1 MKYTKLLAMATIAL
15 SVSLVGCSD
24 SGSSTPN
31 SDQSS
36 MPADQS
42 DTPTDQSSTPADQ
55 SDASTDQT
63 SMPAPDAGDSNNSPA
78 STGDAALNGTWKS
91 VCTEIGGGYEVST
104 VVIDGAVAVDTYAT
118 YSDSTCTT
126 RDDEPDEV
134 ITFSLEFPQGTV
146 ATSLGTARFID
157 ITPESFTVGGQPVA
171 APNGFNTLY
180 DIYLVVG
187 DTLYLGDDEDDAIT
201 PEARPTQLDV
211 SDPLTRQ

>member
-1 MKYTKLLAMATIAL
+1 MKYTKPLAIATIAL

-24 SGSSTPN
+24 SGSSTAN

-42 DTPTDQSSTPADQ
+42 DTPTDQ
-55 SDASTDQT
+55 T
-63 SMPAPDAGDSNNSPA
+63 SMPAPDAGDSNNTPA
-78 STGDAALNGTWKS
+78 STGDAALNGTWKNA
-91 VCTEIGGGYEVST
+91 CADIGGSYEVST
-104 VVIDGAVAVDTYAT
+104 LVIDGAVAVDTYAT

-157 ITPESFTVGGQPVA
+157 ATPESFTVGGQPVA
-171 APNGFNTLY
+171 APNGFNTLF

-187 DTLYLGDDEDDAIT
+187 DTLYLGGDENEAIT

-211 SDPLTRQ
+211 SDPLTRL